1 MRANL
6 QLLHPMRQI
15 CCLHTILFLLLLV
28 APLGRQVTAQPNELE
43 RIIEDNRDSLSRWI
57 DGVDSFEI
65 QVLYTRIDRSG
76 DSVRLTTHRWGAD
89 STQYF
94 YPASTVKMPVA
105 ALALQRLHEL
115 GVLGL
120 EEGTPMFHG
129 KGLSSRAPAQTA
141 VSSDTSSV
149 TGLPSV
155 SQYVRK
161 IFLVS
166 DNDAYNRLFEW
177 LGPTYLN
184 DALHRVGITGG
195 RILHRVGVA
204 GFDDT
209 THAYLNPVKFAD
221 GYETLYQTG
230 ERHDPYY
237 DPLPR
242 VQDQERGVGY
252 TRNDTLIDG
261 AFDFT
266 HKNYLSL
273 RNLHDIL
280 VRIVVPEAVG
290 ADTFR
295 LDSAAYALLRE
306 AMSQRPRES
315 ISPRYTEP
323 DNYVKFWIYGDRP
336 DEFRIPDDVRILN
349 KVGWAYGYLTD
360 VAYVTDGDVE
370 FILAGTIHTNAN
382 RIFNDGAYEYEEDGM
397 PFFGRLGRAVLDYER
412 AQR

>member
-1 MRANL
+1 
-6 QLLHPMRQI
+6 MRQA
-15 CCLHTILFLLLLV
+15 CCLSTLLLLLSLV
-28 APLGRQVTAQPNELE
+28 ARPGSRLTAQANVLE
-43 RIIEDNRDSLSRWI
+43 SIIEENRDSLSRWI

-65 QVLYTRIDRSG
+65 QVLYTRIDRKDDGRIELS
-76 DSVRLTTHRWGAD
+76 THRWGAD
-89 STQYF
+89 SSQYF

-115 GVLGL
+115 GVRGL
-120 EEGTPMFHG
+120 DEGTPMFHG
-129 KGLSSRAPAQTA
+129 KGVSTCAAPQTS
-141 VSSDTSSV
+141 VSADTSSI

-155 SQYVRK
+155 EQYVRK

-177 LGPTYLN
+177 LGPTYVN
-184 DALHRVGITGG
+184 DALHRAGIDGG
-195 RILHRVGVA
+195 RILHRVGVG
-204 GFDDT
+204 GFDT
-209 THAYLNPVKFAD
+209 EGHACLNPVRFAD

-230 ERHDPYY
+230 ERYDPYY

-242 VQDQERGVGY
+242 VQDQQRGVGY

-280 VRIVVPEAVG
+280 LRIVVPEA
-290 ADTFR
+290 ANDPFR
-295 LDSAAYALLRE
+295 LDSSDYALLRE
-306 AMSQRPRES
+306 AMGQRPRES
-315 ISPRYTEP
+315 SSPRYAEP
-323 DNYVKFWIYGDRP
+323 DNYVKFWIYGDRQE
-336 DEFRIPDDVRILN
+336 DVRIPDNVRILN

-360 VAYVTDGDVE
+360 VAYITDGDVE

-382 RIFNDGAYEYEEDGM
+382 RIYNDGAYEYERDGL
-397 PFFGRLGRAVLDYER
+397 PFFGRLGRAVWAYER
-412 AQR
+412 GRK

>member
-1 MRANL
+1 MDRFL
-6 QLLHPMRQI
+6 P
-15 CCLHTILFLLLLV
+15 LLLTVLV
-28 APLGRQVTAQPNELE
+28 SLGQHLYPQENALE
-43 RIIEDNRDSLSRWI
+43 QIIWENADSLQRWI
-57 DGVDSFEI
+57 DRRDSFEI

-76 DSVRLTTHRWGAD
+76 DEVRLTTHRWGAD

-94 YPASTVKMPVA
+94 YPASSVKMPVA
-105 ALALQRLHEL
+105 ALALQRLNEL

-120 EEGTPMFHG
+120 DSATPLFHG
-129 KGLSSRAPAQTA
+129 KGLSSRAPAQTSA
-141 VSSDTSSV
+141 LTDTSSAS
-149 TGLPSV
+149 GLPSV
-155 SQYVRK
+155 AQYVRK

-177 LGPTYLN
+177 LGPTYIN
-184 DALHRVGITGG
+184 DALHRVGIRGG
-195 RILHRVGVA
+195 RMLHRVGVG
-204 GFDDT
+204 GFDT
-209 THAYLNPVKFAD
+209 ESHAYLNPVRFGD
-221 GYETLYQTG
+221 GFRTLYEIG
-230 ERHDPYY
+230 ERHDLYY
-237 DPLPR
+237 DPLAEVR
-242 VQDQERGVGY
+242 GQERGVGY

-273 RNLHDIL
+273 RNLHDVL

-295 LDSAAYALLRE
+295 LDSADYALLRE

-315 ISPRYTEP
+315 PSPRYAEP

-336 DEFRIPDDVRILN
+336 DDFRIPDNVRILN

-360 VAYVTDGDVE
+360 VAYVTDGEVE

-382 RIFNDGAYEYEEDGM
+382 RIFNDGAYEYEEDGL
-397 PFFGRLGRAVLDYER
+397 PFFGRLGRAVLEYER